1 MTTSS
6 GSKEGAMDRE
16 RQDGRQDER
25 QRGLRASDAD
35 RDHTIAL
42 LRRHHV
48 DGRLDWEEFSER
60 LDRAS
65 QARTREELRGL
76 LSDLP
81 PLVEPGAPSGP
92 AQQSAAGSWSAGPW
106 TGGWW
111 RRPWLVPPVIAL
123 ALLGAVLLGAWAF
136 GDGPGPYH
144 RGFFPIFPL
153 LFWGFLLARFV
164 LPRRHW
170 RRW

>member
-1 MTTSS
+1 
-6 GSKEGAMDRE
+6 MDSE
-16 RQDGRQDER
+16 RSDARQ
-25 QRGLRASDAD
+25 QGLRASDAD
-35 RDHTIAL
+35 RDHTIAQ

-81 PLVEPGAPSGP
+81 PLVEPDAASGP
-92 AQQSAAGSWSAGPW
+92 APRQPAGPWSAGPW
-106 TGGWW
+106 TGAWW
-111 RRPWLVPPVIAL
+111 RRPWLVPPVVAL
-123 ALLGAVLLGAWAF
+123 AILGAVLLGAWAF
-136 GDGPGPYH
+136 GGGPGPYH

-164 LPRRHW
+164 LPRRGW

>member
-1 MTTSS
+1 
-6 GSKEGAMDRE
+6 MDRE
-16 RQDGRQDER
+16 RQDGRQQD
-25 QRGLRASDAD
+25 LRASDAD

-65 QARTREELRGL
+65 QARTRQELHGL
-76 LSDLP
+76 LDDLP
-81 PLVEPGAPSGP
+81 PLVEPDAPSGP
-92 AQQSAAGSWSAGPW
+92 AQRQPAGPGPAGPW
-106 TGGWW
+106 PSGWW

-123 ALLGAVLLGAWAF
+123 AVLAGVLFGAWAF
-136 GDGPGPYH
+136 GGGPGPYRH
-144 RGFFPIFPL
+144 GFFPLFPL
-153 LFWGFLLARFV
+153 LFWGFLLFRFV
-164 LPRRHW
+164 LPRRGW